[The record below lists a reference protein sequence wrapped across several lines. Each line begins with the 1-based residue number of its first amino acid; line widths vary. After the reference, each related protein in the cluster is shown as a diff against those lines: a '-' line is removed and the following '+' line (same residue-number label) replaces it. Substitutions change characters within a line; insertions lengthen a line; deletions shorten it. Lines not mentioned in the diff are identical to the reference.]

1 MKYLISCISLIY
13 YLYGFNRSFS
23 FCYRSSLFITRAA
36 EVSLALK
43 REKLKSQILPGSCWF
58 NWQTINMYHRTQFS
72 TELIGKNIRF
82 VFFKIYFSV
91 VCFFLILLTF
101 LQKMYRCL
109 NLQAVVDVMGAR
121 FLRADWKLKFGLRP
135 LFV

>member
-43 REKLKSQILPGSCWF
+43 PEKLKSQILPGSCWF

-91 VCFFLILLTF
+91 VCFFFDTSYIFTENV
-101 LQKMYRCL
+101 QMPKP
-109 NLQAVVDVMGAR
+109 ASSVMGAR